1 MKKILQNK
9 IDFCVIISVDGA
21 NPNGDPLNGNR
32 PRTTYDGN
40 GEISDVCIKR
50 KIRNRLQDMGEE
62 IFVQSNDR
70 CDDGYKSLDERI
82 KKFELFKKEYTK
94 KKPNADII
102 KKVTCEKWLDVRTFG
117 AVFPFKGLAAST
129 NVRGCVSLGF
139 AKSLDFVH
147 IKDVQIT
154 KSTNLKETEDGRKDN
169 TTLITRSIV
178 EKAAY
183 VFYGSCHVQ
192 LAELNGFTEDDADKI
207 HQALITLFWNDE
219 SAARPSGTINVQR
232 VYWWKHN
239 NKDGQYPPIKVF
251 KTLEIAPKKEYP
263 FFTVTEDPLPNL
275 IPEVYCL

>member
-50 KIRNRLQDMGEE
+50 KIRNRLQDMGEN
-62 IFVQSNDR
+62 IFVQQDDR
-70 CDDGYKSLDERI
+70 RLDEFTSLKERVMA
-82 KKFELFKKEYTK
+82 FEPFKKEYSK
-94 KKPNADII
+94 KIPDADAIR
-102 KKVTCEKWLDVRTFG
+102 KSTCENWIDVRTFG

-154 KSTNLKETEDGRKDN
+154 KSTNLKETEDGRKDS

-207 HQALITLFWNDE
+207 HQALITLFKNDE
-219 SAARPSGTINVQR
+219 STARPSGSINIQR

-239 NKDGQYPPIKVF
+239 DKNGQYPSIKVF
-251 KTLEIAPKKEYP
+251 KTLEIKPKEEYP
-263 FFTVTEDPLPNL
+263 FFSVAENPLPNL
-275 IPEVYCL
+275 TPEVYCL